1 MSISVD
7 LLVTVVCAKDL
18 LPKDDN
24 GLSDPYVVL
33 KVGRTQCRTKVVR
46 KSLNPTF
53 NESFVLF
60 AFSPSSKK
68 YFGVLTATTMT
79 TTTTQKSER
88 I

>member
-1 MSISVD
+1 MHSIVAMSISVD
-7 LLVTVVCAKDL
+7 LLVTVVCARDL

-46 KSLNPTF
+46 KCLNPTF

-60 AFSPSSKK
+60 ALP
-68 YFGVLTATTMT
+68 LL
-79 TTTTQKSER
+79 
-88 I
+88 

>member
-68 YFGVLTATTMT
+68 RVFWCAHSNNHDHNNNTE
-79 TTTTQKSER
+79 K
-88 I
+88 